1 MIRIGLHSTRLMAL
15 LLVGI
20 WYTVAISQAVAGY
33 KEPPI
38 LKEAVANGKLP
49 KISERVPSEPSVV
62 DFTGEGLTVG
72 RYGGS
77 IRTLMGRAK
86 DIRMMVVYGYA
97 RLVGYDSNYNL
108 TPDILRAYEVE
119 EGRRFTL
126 HLRKGHRWSDGQ
138 PFTSED
144 FRYYWEDVATD
155 PDISPYGPDHN
166 LLVDGKPPVFEVI
179 DAQTVRYTWHKAN
192 PFFLPALAGASP
204 MFIFRPAHYLKPYH
218 AKYENADK
226 LAEKVK
232 AARKQTWRALHFA
245 HDRQY
250 RSDVPALPTLQ
261 PWMNTTKP
269 PSERFIFK
277 RNPYYHRVDT
287 EGRQLPYVD
296 QVVVSISGSKLIAAK
311 AGSGESDLQ
320 ARALQFKNYT
330 FLKRGEKRSGFT
342 VHRWI
347 TAKGAQMA
355 LFPNLNAADP
365 VWATLMRDVRFRR
378 ALSLGVN
385 RREINQVVYFGLGL
399 EGANTVLP
407 KSPLYK
413 KSYRKK
419 WSAYDIEKANS
430 LLDEIGLLERDD
442 NDIRLLPDGRP
453 LEIIVE
459 SAGEDSDQA
468 DVLQLISDSWQQI
481 GVKVFTKPTRREV
494 LRRRVLAGATTMSIW
509 FGLENG
515 IPTANSSPA
524 ELTPSRDD
532 QLQWPKWG
540 HHILTEGKG
549 GEPVDDPIVAQ
560 LVRLNKAWVEAASDD
575 LREKIWHQILE
586 INSDQVYSIG
596 IAAGV
601 PQPIVVNNAL
611 RNVPKAGVY
620 NWDPGAHFGIYRP
633 DTFWF
638 KRN

>member
-1 MIRIGLHSTRLMAL
+1 MNRTRLYLSRLITPVIMGFSI
-15 LLVGI
+15 LVI
-20 WYTVAISQAVAGY
+20 SNVAHADY
-33 KEPPI
+33 LEPPI
-38 LKEAVANGKLP
+38 LIDAVASGKLP
-49 KISERVPSEPSVV
+49 QISERVPSEPSVV
-62 DFTGEGLTVG
+62 TFSGDDLKVG

-77 IRTLMGRAK
+77 IRTIMGRAK

-97 RLVGYDSNYNL
+97 RLVGYDRAYNL
-108 TPDILRAYEVE
+108 KADVLRAFEVE

-166 LLVDGKPPVFEVI
+166 LLVDGKLPVFEVI
-179 DAQTVRYTWHKAN
+179 DKHTVRFTWHKAN

-204 MFIFRPAHYLKPYH
+204 MFIYRPAHYLKHYH
-218 AKYENADK
+218 AKYEDADK

-232 AARKQTWRALHFA
+232 VARKQSWRALHFG

-250 RSDVPALPTLQ
+250 RFDVPALPTLQ

-269 PSERFIFK
+269 PSERFLFK
-277 RNPYYHRVDT
+277 RNPFYHRVDT

-296 QVVVSISGSKLIAAK
+296 QVVVSIAGSKLIAAK

-320 ARALQFKNYT
+320 ARSLQFKNYT
-330 FLKRGEKRSGFT
+330 FLKRGEKRNGFT

-355 LFPNLNAADP
+355 LFPNLNASDP
-365 VWATLMRDVRFRR
+365 VWAKLLRDVRFRR
-378 ALSLGVN
+378 AISLGIN
-385 RREINQVVYFGLGL
+385 RREINQVVYFGLGM

-413 KSYRKK
+413 KSYRDR
-419 WSAYDIEKANS
+419 WSTYDIEKGNA
-430 LLDEIGLLERDD
+430 LLDEIGLLERDSD
-442 NDIRLLPDGRP
+442 DIRLLPDGRP

-468 DVLQLISDSWQQI
+468 DVLQLISDSWKHL

-515 IPTANSSPA
+515 IPTRNSSPA

-540 HHILTEGKG
+540 HYILTSGKG
-549 GEPVDDPIVAQ
+549 GEPIDDPVVSQ
-560 LVRLNKAWVEAASDD
+560 LVQLNKAWVEASSDD

-586 INSDQVYSIG
+586 INAEQVFSIG

-601 PQPIVVNNAL
+601 PQPVVVNNDL
-611 RNVPKAGVY
+611 RNVPTAGVY

-638 KRN
+638 ERN